1 MSDPQQSAPPSY
13 YATTRLPETELPPPP
28 APPAK
33 RGRGWLYAAIG
44 AILVIAIGAGF
55 AVVLGRTLFQ
65 AQRSI
70 PKLVGEDTQLY
81 MSLTPNLSA
90 IQGVQRLQAAYPQLF
105 LDQDSSSLDK
115 QLEEAMGVTFK
126 DDVKPWLGRE
136 IAFAVSGLKE
146 FKSDD
151 GGPLSESSA
160 EQFAKDAQIAIIMA
174 STDNEKAQAFLDKQ
188 RAGRGEKDQEFDKTE
203 YKGITIYEQKD
214 SDRNPLSAFA
224 LVQSYVVFASDT
236 ATINAI
242 IDRGADGK
250 GTLEDN
256 ARFKG
261 VLNNLPKEA
270 VAYTYVDGPAVDT
283 LFTSAMQEMLDELP
297 DGQRAQ
303 LEQQLSNLKA
313 LQGVGLSLSVDPEGL
328 QFDTAANFDTAKL
341 DAEMKAQLEEAK
353 TPADAERLKN
363 ISNRAMALFTFR
375 IPATFKEQMLKAIKA
390 QEDGEQM
397 LEEMEQ
403 QTGLDLER
411 DLLDWL
417 VGDVSLVVLP
427 GEQLGDV
434 TLPATG
440 YLAIKPKDKA
450 AAEAGVEKIGDVL
463 QQMGEGQG
471 IAFEEQTIGDVSWQ
485 VVAEPESQQVLG
497 GYGFAKDELVIAF
510 GKGSLESAGGKDAPI
525 TDDASF
531 KLIADKLPKS
541 NSGVFYLNVTSAVE
555 LADQLGVGNED
566 SPEEAEFRKNVKPI
580 KAIGLAA
587 EPGLDQ
593 SGVARG
599 RMFIYINDK

>member
-13 YATTRLPETELPPPP
+13 YATTRLPETDLPPPP
-28 APPAK
+28 APPAR
-33 RGRGWLYAAIG
+33 RGRGWLFAGIG
-44 AILVIAIGAGF
+44 ALLVIAIGAGF
-55 AVVLGRTLFQ
+55 FFVLGRTLFQ

-70 PKLVGEDTQLY
+70 PKLVGDDTQLY

-105 LDQDSSSLDK
+105 LEQDSSSLDQ
-115 QLEEAMGVTFK
+115 QLQEAMGVTFK
-126 DDVKPWLGRE
+126 DDIKPWLGRE

-146 FKSDD
+146 FRSDS
-151 GGPLSESSA
+151 GPLSESSA
-160 EQFAKDAQIAIIMA
+160 DQFAEQANIAIIMA
-174 STDNEKAQAFLDKQ
+174 STANDKAQAFLDKQ
-188 RAGRGEKDQEFDKTE
+188 RAGRGEKGQEFDQTE
-203 YKGITIYEQKD
+203 YKGVTIYEQKD

-242 IDRGADGK
+242 VDRSAGGQA
-250 GTLEDN
+250 TLEDN

-270 VAYTYVDGPAVDT
+270 VAYTYVDGPALDM
-283 LFTSAMQEMLDELP
+283 LFTSGMQDMLDELP
-297 DGQRAQ
+297 DGQREQ
-303 LEQQLSNLKA
+303 IEQQLSNLKA
-313 LQGVGLSLSVDPEGL
+313 LHGMGLSLSVDPEGL
-328 QFDTAANFDTAKL
+328 QFDTAATFDTAKL

-363 ISNRAMALFTFR
+363 ISNRATALFTFR
-375 IPATFKEQMLKAIKA
+375 IPATFKDQVLKAIKA
-390 QEDGEQM
+390 QEDGEQT
-397 LEEMEQ
+397 LQEMEQ
-403 QTGLDLER
+403 QIGLSLEH

-440 YLAIKPKDKA
+440 YLAIKPKDKG
-450 AAEAGVEKIGDVL
+450 AAEAGVKKIGDVL
-463 QQMGEGQG
+463 KQMGEGQG
-471 IAFEEQTIGDVSWQ
+471 IAFEEQTIGDVAWQ
-485 VVAEPESQQVLG
+485 VVAEPESQQVFG

-531 KLIADKLPKS
+531 KLVADKLAKS

-555 LADQLGVGNED
+555 LADQLGVGSED
-566 SPEEAEFRKNVKPI
+566 SPDEAEFRKNIKPI
-580 KAIGLAA
+580 KAVGLAA

-593 SGVARG
+593 NGVARA
-599 RMFIYINDK
+599 RLFIYIGEK

>member
-33 RGRGWLYAAIG
+33 RGRGWLYATIG
-44 AILVIAIGAGF
+44 AVLVIAIGVGF
-55 AVVLGRTLFQ
+55 AVVLSRTLFQ

-90 IQGVQRLQAAYPQLF
+90 VQGVQRLQAAYPQLF
-105 LDQDSSSLDK
+105 LEQDSSGLDE

-136 IAFAVSGLKE
+136 IALAVSGLKE
-146 FKSDD
+146 FKTDN
-151 GGPLSESSA
+151 GELSESSA
-160 EQFAKDAQIAIIMA
+160 DQFAKDAKIAIILA
-174 STDNEKAQAFLDKQ
+174 STDNDKAQAFLDKQ
-188 RAGRGEKDQEFDKTE
+188 RAGRGEKGQEFDQTE
-203 YKGITIYEQKD
+203 YKGVTIYEQKD

-224 LVQSYVVFASDT
+224 IVQSYVVFANDT

-242 IDRGADGK
+242 IDRGAEGT

-270 VAYTYVDGPAVDT
+270 IAYTYVDGPALDT
-283 LFTSAMQEMLDELP
+283 LFTSAMQETLNELP
-297 DGQRAQ
+297 DAQRAQ
-303 LEQQLSNLKA
+303 LEQQFSNLKA
-313 LQGVGLSLSVDPEGL
+313 LQGMGLSLSVDPEGL

-363 ISNRAMALFTFR
+363 ISNRATALVTFR
-375 IPATFKEQMLKAIKA
+375 IPATFKDQMLKAIKG

-403 QTGLDLER
+403 EIGLDLER

-427 GEQLGDV
+427 GEKLGDV

-440 YLAIKPKDKA
+440 YLAIKPKDKG
-450 AAEAGVEKIGDVL
+450 AAEAGVAKIGDVL
-463 QQMGEGQG
+463 QQMGEDQG
-471 IAFEEQTIGDVSWQ
+471 IAFEEQTIGGISWQ
-485 VVAEPESQQVLG
+485 VVAEPESQQVFG

-510 GKGSLESAGGKDAPI
+510 GKGSLEAAGGTDAPI

-531 KLIADKLPKS
+531 KLVTDKLPKS
-541 NSGVFYLNVTSAVE
+541 NSGVVYLNVTNAVE
-555 LADQLGVGNED
+555 LADQLGVGSED
-566 SPEEAEFRKNVKPI
+566 SPEEAEFRKNIKPI
-580 KAIGLAA
+580 KAVGLAA

-593 SGVARG
+593 NGVARA
-599 RMFIYINDK
+599 RLFIYIGEN

>member
-44 AILVIAIGAGF
+44 AVLVIAIGAGF

-90 IQGVQRLQAAYPQLF
+90 VQGVQRLQAAYPQLF
-105 LDQDSSSLDK
+105 LDQDSSSLDQ
-115 QLEEAMGVTFK
+115 QLQEAMGVTFK
-126 DDVKPWLGRE
+126 DDIKPWLGRE

-146 FKSDD
+146 FKTD
-151 GGPLSESSA
+151 GGALSESSA
-160 EQFAKDAQIAIIMA
+160 EQFAQDAKIAIIMA
-174 STDNEKAQAFLDKQ
+174 STDNDKAQAFLDKQ
-188 RAGRGEKDQEFDKTE
+188 RAGRGEKGQEFGQAE

-224 LVQSYVVFASDT
+224 LVQSYIVFASDT

-256 ARFKG
+256 ARFKA

-270 VAYTYVDGPAVDT
+270 VAYAYVDGLAVDT
-283 LFTSAMQEMLDELP
+283 LFTSAMQESLGELP
-297 DGQRAQ
+297 DAQREQ
-303 LEQQLSNLKA
+303 LEQQFSNLKA
-313 LQGVGLSLSVDPEGL
+313 LQGMGLSLSVDPEGL

-341 DAEMKAQLEEAK
+341 DAEMKAQIEEAK

-363 ISNRAMALFTFR
+363 ISNRATALVTFR
-375 IPATFKEQMLKAIKA
+375 IPTTFKDQILKAIKA

-403 QTGLDLER
+403 QTGLNLEH

-417 VGDVSLVVLP
+417 AGDVSLVVLP
-427 GEQLGDV
+427 GEKLGDV

-440 YLAIKPKDKA
+440 YLAIKPKDKG
-450 AAEAGVEKIGDVL
+450 AAEAGVKKIGDVL

-471 IAFEEQTIGDVSWQ
+471 ISFEEQTIGDVAWQ
-485 VVAEPESQQVLG
+485 VVTEPESQQVFG

-531 KLIADKLPKS
+531 KLVTDKLPKS
-541 NSGVFYLNVTSAVE
+541 NSGVVYLNVTNAVE
-555 LADQLGVGNED
+555 LADQLGVGEED
-566 SPEEAEFRKNVKPI
+566 TPEEAEFRKNIKPI
-580 KAIGLAA
+580 KAVALAA

-593 SGVARG
+593 NGVARG
-599 RMFIYINDK
+599 RMFIYISDK